1 MKKIIAIII
10 SVIMIMGIMPVTSFA
25 ATEEIALVQIG
36 DIKAPVAGAHPDYVA
51 TYGSGYNFITEFD
64 KTSEEL
70 LTVISNS
77 KSNYIYIV
85 TDDNAKRRELIKI
98 IPEYCGIFCNSNP
111 FGLGMLT
118 QILREPQFLETR

>member
-1 MKKIIAIII
+1 MNIPDKKKLKLDA
-10 SVIMIMGIMPVTSFA
+10 VRLWCLTTGY
-25 ATEEIALVQIG
+25 EEINNETENADLSF
-36 DIKAPVAGAHPDYVA
+36 IKN
-51 TYGSGYNFITEFD
+51 GYRTSFITEFD

-70 LTVISNS
+70 LMAISNS

-98 IPEYCGIFCNSNP
+98 IPEYCVIFCNSNP

>member
-1 MKKIIAIII
+1 MNSPEKKERMLNAVRLWCLTNEYEEITDETKIADLSFIKN
-10 SVIMIMGIMPVTSFA
+10 GYRTSF
-25 ATEEIALVQIG
+25 IM
-36 DIKAPVAGAHPDYVA
+36 
-51 TYGSGYNFITEFD
+51 EFD

-70 LTVISNS
+70 LKVISNS

-85 TDDNAKRRELIKI
+85 TDDNAKRRELIKV
-98 IPEYCGIFCNSNP
+98 IPEHCGIFCDSNP